1 MHWKRLI
8 SGWYEYSSD
17 IRGRKGQKENIHSWS
32 DDDPGFYHQSK
43 TMGGFFRME
52 YPFGLK

>member
-1 MHWKRLI
+1 MAR
-8 SGWYEYSSD
+8 
-17 IRGRKGQKENIHSWS
+17 GQKGFFIEKPWS